1 VLACIPLDGSVPF
14 KDVADISGVPESQ
27 LCRVARMM
35 ATAGFLHE
43 PRPGQVAHSPLSA
56 QFVTQPALLDAAVF
70 MSETAA
76 PAALKMSSATKQ
88 FAGSERPD
96 RSAFN
101 VAFDTSITFAG
112 CVEQRPKLQRQFAA
126 SLSYSANNEDAAVQ
140 DVLMRLDWRSLGNAT
155 VVDVSLPAPALFSP
169 FRFLARLMSKPSGHR
184 WAHNQVLLRWV
195 SRRCFPH
202 STLSY
207 RLPNPDPI
215 LPSQGHP

>member
-1 VLACIPLDGSVPF
+1 
-14 KDVADISGVPESQ
+14 
-27 LCRVARMM
+27 MM

-56 QFVTQPALLDAAVF
+56 QFVTNPALLDAAVF

-112 CVEQRPKLQRQFAA
+112 CFEQRPKLQRQFTA
-126 SLSYSANNEDAAVQ
+126 SLSYGANDEDAAVQ

-155 VVDVSLPAPALFSP
+155 VVDVSLPAPSALFSP
-169 FRFLARLMSKPSGHR
+169 SRPLASLTLKPSDHR
-184 WAHNQVLLRWV
+184 WAHNQALSLSV

-215 LPSQGHP
+215 VPSQDHP